1 MAQVDTSAQERI
13 FPRNLRW
20 ELFQKPAG
28 CGEGVA
34 NERPRGVGELVSSR
48 QVLARILI
56 SPNLFWIVLL
66 WEVALF

>member
-1 MAQVDTSAQERI
+1 MAQVDTSTQERI
-13 FPRNLRW
+13 FLRNIGW

-34 NERPRGVGELVSSR
+34 DERPRGVGELVSSR
-48 QVLARILI
+48 LVLARLLI
-56 SPNLFWIVLL
+56 SPSLFCVVSL